1 MIKINEI
8 SKQFGNFTALDK
20 LSLHVK
26 KGEFYSLLGPNG
38 AGKTTCINIISN
50 ITKPSSGAVEIDG
63 LNSSINS
70 KEIKKKIGVVP
81 QEIALYNDLSAIENL
96 NFWGRINGVLS
107 SVLKGRVEEAL
118 RFLDLYDQRNQRI
131 SSYSGGMKR
140 RINIAAALLHQPE
153 VLFMDEPTVGIDPQS
168 RLFTYEIFE
177 KLHQQGKTIFYTSHN
192 MEEVERLSDRIGII
206 DHGKLIAE
214 GRLDSLKN
222 QLSMEETL
230 LISLEEKSNIT
241 SDFLAKT
248 LPDMID
254 SVKIQNNQLYIST
267 RNATKDLVRIL
278 QLLDKN
284 NFEVKSAEVKKVN
297 LEMIFLELT
306 GKKLRE

>member
-1 MIKINEI
+1 MIRINEM
-8 SKQFGNFTALDK
+8 SKQFGDFTALDK

-38 AGKTTCINIISN
+38 AGKTTCINIISD
-50 ITKPSSGAVEIDG
+50 ITKASSGTVEIDG
-63 LNSSINS
+63 LKSGKDSQ
-70 KEIKKKIGVVP
+70 EIKMKIGVVP
-81 QEIALYNDLSAIENL
+81 QEIALYEDLTALENL
-96 NFWGRINGVLS
+96 NFWGKVNGVS
-107 SVLKGRVEEAL
+107 SKVLGKRIDEIFK
-118 RFLDLYDQRNQRI
+118 FLDL
-131 SSYSGGMKR
+131 SYHKNKKIASFSGGMKR
-140 RINIAAALLHQPE
+140 RINIAAALLHEPE

-214 GRLDSLKN
+214 GSLNDLKD

-230 LISLEEKSNIT
+230 HISMDHGKDISEEKI
-241 SDFLAKT
+241 K
-248 LPDMID
+248 
-254 SVKIQNNQLYIST
+254 KIFPLNKWNYKFHQTELFIST
-267 RNATKDLVRIL
+267 QNATRDLVSIL
-278 QLLDKN
+278 QLLSKHQID
-284 NFEVKSAEVKKVN
+284 VQSAEVRKVN

>member
-1 MIKINEI
+1 MIRIDEI
-8 SKQFGNFTALDK
+8 SKQFGDFTALSK

-50 ITKPSSGAVEIDG
+50 ITKASSGSVQIDG
-63 LNSSINS
+63 LDSLSNSQ
-70 KEIKKKIGVVP
+70 EIKKKIGVVP
-81 QEIALYNDLSAIENL
+81 QEIALYDDLSAIENL
-96 NFWGRINGVLS
+96 NFWGKINGVS
-107 SVLKGRVEEAL
+107 TRVLKGRIEETL
-118 RFLDLYDQRNQRI
+118 RFLDLYEQRNQKI
-131 SSYSGGMKR
+131 QSYSGGMKR

-177 KLHQQGKTIFYTSHN
+177 KLHKQGKTIFYTSHN

-214 GRLDSLKN
+214 GSLKDLKQ
-222 QLSMEETL
+222 QLSLEETL
-230 LISLEEKSNIT
+230 HISLEHQENMTEERIS
-241 SDFLAKT
+241 
-248 LPDMID
+248 
-254 SVKIQNNQLYIST
+254 KIFSEANWKYKFHQGELFIST
-267 RNATKDLVRIL
+267 KNATHDLVSIL
-278 QLLDKN
+278 QLLSKN
-284 NFEVKSAEVKKVN
+284 QTEVQSAEVRKVN